1 MCEPTAETLKLVVG
15 LGNPGRRY
23 EKTRHNVGFRAV
35 DALSE
40 RWGAS
45 KRSAHEGVLYE
56 ARPNERRVLMFQPH
70 TFMNR
75 SGQAVVSVVNYYRL
89 ALPDV
94 LIVLDDI
101 ALPLG
106 RLRARA
112 SGSAGSQKGLADV
125 LARLGTEAVPRLR
138 IGIDAPPDHI
148 AAEDYVLSRF
158 AADEEA
164 IVAEAIAQ
172 ASDAVSDWIT
182 DGINA
187 VMDRYNAAT
196 TESPDPSAEPTD
208 PESLNPS

>member
-23 EKTRHNVGFRAV
+23 EKTRHNVGFRVV
-35 DALSE
+35 DVLSE

-45 KRSAHEGVLYE
+45 KRSAHDGVLYE
-56 ARPNERRVLMFQPH
+56 ARPHERRVLMFQPH

-112 SGSAGSQKGLADV
+112 CGSAGGQKGLADV
-125 LARLGTEAVPRLR
+125 LARLGTEAVSRLR
-138 IGIDAPPDHI
+138 IGIDAPPDHM

-158 AADEEA
+158 AADEE
-164 IVAEAIAQ
+164 ETIAQ
-172 ASDAVSDWIT
+172 AITQAGDAVSDWIT

-196 TESPDPSAEPTD
+196 TESPDPSADPTN
-208 PESLNPS
+208 PEDMNPS

>member
-1 MCEPTAETLKLVVG
+1 MCEPTAEMLKLVVG

-23 EKTRHNVGFRAV
+23 QKTRHNVGFRVV

-56 ARPNERRVLMFQPH
+56 ARPNERRVLLFQPH

-75 SGQAVVSVVNYYRL
+75 SGQAVVSVVNYFRL

-112 SGSAGSQKGLADV
+112 TGSAGGQKGLVDV
-125 LARLGTEAVPRLR
+125 LARLGTEAVSRLR
-138 IGIDAPPDHI
+138 IGIDAPPDHM

-158 AADEEA
+158 AADEEETIA
-164 IVAEAIAQ
+164 AAIAQ
-172 ASDAVSDWIT
+172 AGDAVCDWIT

-196 TESPDPSAEPTD
+196 TESPDASAEPTD